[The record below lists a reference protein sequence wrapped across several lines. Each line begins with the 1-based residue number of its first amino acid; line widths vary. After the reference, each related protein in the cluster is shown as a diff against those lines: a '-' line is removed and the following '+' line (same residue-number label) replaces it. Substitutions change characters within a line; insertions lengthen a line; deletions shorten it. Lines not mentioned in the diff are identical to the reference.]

1 MAPEERRLKAT
12 TMPAL
17 WSGLLRHRF
26 AFLFFVLLLAIG
38 IQPVLQALAP
48 GLRLVG
54 PVLAL
59 SLGAAVAGAIHER
72 GFRLLA
78 VLASGFVVL
87 YVLLGAL
94 VGESAS
100 PVQGALWILASAAA
114 TGTTARRAFR
124 RGGVDSERIFSALT
138 VYVMAGLI
146 FAVGFCT
153 VERVWPRSFGAPG
166 AVDLDLPGAIYFSF
180 VTIATLGY
188 GDITPVSEAAR
199 GFAILEAVAG
209 QMYIAV
215 LVARLVG
222 LYTVSEG
229 GVERG

>member
-1 MAPEERRLKAT
+1 VAPEERRLKAT
-12 TMPAL
+12 TRPAL

-26 AFLFFVLLLAIG
+26 ALLFFVLLSAIG
-38 IQPVLQALAP
+38 IQPALQALAP
-48 GLRLVG
+48 GVRLVG

-78 VLASGFVVL
+78 ILAFGYVVL
-87 YVLLGAL
+87 YVLLRRL
-94 VGESAS
+94 LGESAS
-100 PVQGALWILASAAA
+100 PVQGAVWIPISALAMVV
-114 TGTTARRAFR
+114 TARRAFR

-146 FAVGFCT
+146 FAVGYWT
-153 VERVWPRSFGAPG
+153 VERVWPGSFGAPG
-166 AVDLDLPGAIYFSF
+166 AADLDLPGAIYFSF
-180 VTIATLGY
+180 VTLATLGY

-222 LYTVSEG
+222 LFTVSG
-229 GVERG
+229 DGRGDK